1 MSTSSRPIEGNVSAV
16 VTPFDEAGELLLDD
30 FVEIVRWHLAN
41 GADDTRKHAGAS

>member
-16 VTPFDEAGELLLDD
+16 VTPFDEAGELLVDD
-30 FVEIVRWHLAN
+30 FAEIVRWHLAN